1 MSSQCRVC
9 RHQDT
14 SVLTCFDGAVTELY
28 DGRGRVALVT
38 GANKGIGFATAAGL
52 GRLGIT
58 ALLGARDE
66 ARGVAAVSRL
76 RGDGLDARFLHLD
89 VTDEASVQLAV
100 RSVEEDLGRL
110 DILVNNA
117 AIKLEVT
124 PSPPSECTLAMVSE
138 TFETNVFGSIRVL
151 LAMLPLLR
159 RSDAPRIVNVSSGL
173 GSLTLAT
180 TEGTKY
186 IERPLLS
193 YNPSK
198 AALNSVTVQFANEL
212 RGTPFKVNAADPG
225 YTNTDMTGSG
235 ERGADEGAA
244 IVIRLAT
251 LPDDGPTG
259 MFFDERGEL
268 PW

>member
-1 MSSQCRVC
+1 M
-9 RHQDT
+9 
-14 SVLTCFDGAVTELY
+14 
-28 DGRGRVALVT
+28 T
-38 GANKGIGFATAAGL
+38 GANKGIGFATAVGL

-58 ALLGARDE
+58 VLVGSRTQR
-66 ARGVAAVSRL
+66 RGEEAVSRL
-76 RGDGLDARFLHLD
+76 QGDGIDARLLLLD
-89 VTDEASVQLAV
+89 VTDDASVDRAA
-100 RSVEEDLGRL
+100 REVEEGFGRL

-117 AIKLEVT
+117 AVKLEVA
-124 PSPPSECTLAMVSE
+124 PSPPSECSLAMVRD
-138 TFETNVFGSIRVL
+138 TFETNVFGSIRML
-151 LAMLPLLR
+151 LAMIPFLR
-159 RSDAPRIVNVSSGL
+159 GSDAPRIVNVSSGL

-186 IERPLLS
+186 MQRPLLS

-235 ERGADEGAA
+235 DRGPDEGAA

-251 LPDDGPTG
+251 LAPDGPTG
-259 MFFDERGEL
+259 KFFDDRGEL

>member
-1 MSSQCRVC
+1 
-9 RHQDT
+9 
-14 SVLTCFDGAVTELY
+14 VTES
-28 DGRGRVALVT
+28 DDVRARFALVT

-52 GRLGIT
+52 GRRGIT
-58 ALLGARDE
+58 VLVGARDE
-66 ARGVAAVSRL
+66 RRGAQAVSRL
-76 RGDGLDARFLHLD
+76 RDEGVDARILLLD
-89 VTDEASVQLAV
+89 VTDEASVARAARAV
-100 RSVEEDLGRL
+100 ESDVGRL

-117 AIKLEVT
+117 AVKLEVT
-124 PSPPSECTLAMVSE
+124 PSPPSECSLTMVRE
-138 TFETNVFGSIRVL
+138 TFETNVFGTIRVL

-173 GSLTLAT
+173 GSSTLAT

-186 IERPLLS
+186 FTRPLLS

-212 RGTPFKVNAADPG
+212 RGTPFKINAADPG

-235 ERGADEGAA
+235 DRGPDEGAA

-251 LPDDGPTG
+251 LPADGPTG
-259 MFFDERGEL
+259 KFFDEHGEL

>member
-1 MSSQCRVC
+1 MR
-9 RHQDT
+9 D
-14 SVLTCFDGAVTELY
+14 
-28 DGRGRVALVT
+28 RVALVT
-38 GANKGIGFATAAGL
+38 GANKGIGFAIAAGL

-58 ALLGARDE
+58 VLVGARDE
-66 ARGVAAVSRL
+66 ARGAEAVSRL
-76 RGDGLDARFLHLD
+76 RDDGVDAQLLTLDI
-89 VTDEASVQLAV
+89 TDDASVCHAA
-100 RSVEEDLGRL
+100 REVEERVGRL

-117 AIKLEVT
+117 AIKLEVA
-124 PSPPSECTLAMVSE
+124 PSPPSACSLATVRE

-173 GSLTLAT
+173 GSLTLAS

-186 IERPLLS
+186 RERPLLS

-198 AALNSVTVQFANEL
+198 AALNSATVQFANEL
-212 RGTPFKVNAADPG
+212 RGTAFKINVADPG

-235 ERGADEGAA
+235 ERSADDGAA

-251 LPDDGPTG
+251 LPVDGPTG
-259 MFFDERGEL
+259 KFFDERGEL

>member
-1 MSSQCRVC
+1 MTEPD
-9 RHQDT
+9 DT
-14 SVLTCFDGAVTELY
+14 LD
-28 DGRGRVALVT
+28 RVALVT

-58 ALLGARDE
+58 VLIGARDE
-66 ARGVAAVSRL
+66 RRGAEAVSRL
-76 RGDGLDARFLHLD
+76 RADGIDARLLLLN
-89 VTDEASVQLAV
+89 VTDDASVARAASAV
-100 RSVEEDLGRL
+100 ELSFGRL

-117 AIKLEVT
+117 ALKLERT
-124 PSPPSECTLAMVSE
+124 PSPPSECSLDMVRE
-138 TFETNVFGSIRVL
+138 TFDTNVFGTIRVL
-151 LAMLPLLR
+151 LEMLPLLR
-159 RSDAPRIVNVSSGL
+159 RSAAPRIVNVSSGL

-186 IERPLLS
+186 FTRPLLS
-193 YNPSK
+193 YNASK

-212 RGTPFKVNAADPG
+212 RGTSFKVNAADPG

-235 ERGADEGAA
+235 ERGPDEGAE

-251 LPDDGPTG
+251 LSPDGPTG
-259 MFFDERGEL
+259 KFFDERGEL

>member
-1 MSSQCRVC
+1 MA
-9 RHQDT
+9 D
-14 SVLTCFDGAVTELY
+14 AY

-58 ALLGARDE
+58 VLVGARDE
-66 ARGVAAVSRL
+66 RRGREAVSRL
-76 RGDGLDARFLHLD
+76 HDDGVDARVLLLD
-89 VTDEASVQLAV
+89 VTDDSSVDNAAGVVEA
-100 RSVEEDLGRL
+100 DFGRL

-117 AIKLEVT
+117 ALKLEVA
-124 PSPPSECTLAMVSE
+124 PSPPSQCSLTMVRE

-173 GSLTLAT
+173 GSLGLAT
-180 TEGTKY
+180 TEGTKVS
-186 IERPLLS
+186 ERPLLS

-212 RGTPFKVNAADPG
+212 RGTPFKINAADPG
-225 YTNTDMTGSG
+225 FTNTDMTGSG
-235 ERGADEGAA
+235 ERGPDEGAA
-244 IVIRLAT
+244 IVIDLAT
-251 LPDDGPTG
+251 LPADGPTG
-259 MFFDERGEL
+259 KFFNEHGEL